1 MSAGPTKFGPSD
13 QPESHAMNTLLSK
26 VAASGSA
33 VEQVIWGK
41 PGIGERTGRTVI
53 ESLGIYLPQRAVS
66 TADVIKGCDKA
77 VAFPLEQMTGIR
89 SRRMAG
95 DGEYAIDLARKA
107 VADCLASSRHTPSAI
122 DVLICCNISRY
133 DGPGH
138 RFTYEPCTGAGPLR
152 RDFDLESRVLAFD
165 ISNACAGMFTAIYL
179 IDSML
184 QAGLIRRG
192 MAVSGEYITHLS
204 RTAQREIEAYL
215 DPRLS
220 CLTVGDAG
228 AALLLER
235 TENSE
240 TAAGFEAIDDAYTLG
255 AHSRHCVAKAT
266 ERPHGGAIMFTD
278 PMPMTAVALK
288 HGRMH
293 AEKTLRDRGWS
304 GKRIDHLILHQ
315 TSEMALRGA
324 VRELGAT
331 LGENFCRPDNTI
343 INVAER
349 GNTATT
355 THLLAL
361 YENVMN
367 GRIQSGDRVVFGISG
382 SGQTVG
388 TALYTLDDLPD
399 RLREKRSGNAPRS
412 HVCLERDLP
421 VMARPGVRIES
432 LGIAPQDPGGRAL
445 TLGLVRAAAVDCFS
459 RSKYRREDV
468 DLLMFAGVYRSE
480 FLSEPAVA
488 ALAAGELEINADIPT
503 PEGPKT
509 LAFDVVNGGVGFLNA
524 CHIAAGLIRSGKRQ
538 VALVTASEVENNRP
552 GGPGERTGI
561 METGSAVILEAA
573 PDGDTGFGAFLFR
586 SFPEHALRLGASTE
600 MVDGQL
606 VLNVERDPELADI
619 YRDCIA
625 LAVREL
631 LAREGLSMADLRVI
645 LPSQVAPGFVA
656 ALAAELEV
664 DPARCVDIAVDGNDL
679 LSSSV
684 VYSMQHALDRGMVKA
699 GDLGLVIA
707 VGSGIQV
714 GCALYRF

>member
-1 MSAGPTKFGPSD
+1 
-13 QPESHAMNTLLSK
+13 MNTLVSN
-26 VAASGSA
+26 VAASESA
-33 VEQVIWGK
+33 AKRVTCGK
-41 PGIGERTGRTVI
+41 PRCGELTGNTVI

-66 TADVIKGCDKA
+66 TAEVLKGCDKA

-89 SRRMAG
+89 ARRMAG

-107 VADCLASSRHTPSAI
+107 VADCLASSRHAPSAI

-138 RFTYEPCTGAGPLR
+138 RFTYEPCTAQTLR
-152 RDFDLESRVLAFD
+152 RDFGFERALAFD
-165 ISNACAGMFTAIYL
+165 VSNACAGMFTAIYL

-192 MAVSGEYITHLS
+192 MAVSGEYITHLT

-228 AALLLER
+228 AAVLLER
-235 TENSE
+235 AESSGV
-240 TAAGFEAIDDAYTLG
+240 GFEAIDAYTLG

-266 ERPHGGAIMFTD
+266 ERPHGGAIMLTD

-304 GKRIDHLILHQ
+304 GKRVDHLILHQ

-324 VRELGAT
+324 VRELGAS

-399 RLREKRSGNAPRS
+399 RLREKRSSSARRS
-412 HVCLERDLP
+412 LARLEPALP
-421 VMARPGVRIES
+421 GVERRGVRIES
-432 LGIAPQDPGGRAL
+432 LGIPPQDPTGRAD
-445 TLGLVRAAAVDCFS
+445 TLALVRAAALDCFS
-459 RSKYRREDV
+459 RSKYRREDI

-488 ALAAGELEINADIPT
+488 AMAAGELDINADIGT
-503 PEGPKT
+503 PDGPKT
-509 LAFDVVNGGVGFLNA
+509 LAFDIVNGGVGFLNA
-524 CHIAAGLIRSGKRQ
+524 CHVAALLIRSGKRQ
-538 VALVTASEVENNRP
+538 VAMVTASEVENNRP
-552 GGPGERTGI
+552 GGPGRRTGV
-561 METGSAVILEAA
+561 METGSAAILEAA
-573 PDGDTGFGAFLFR
+573 PDGDTGFGAFLFK
-586 SFPEHALRLGASTE
+586 SFPEHALRLGAHTE

-606 VLNVERDPELADI
+606 VLNVERDRRLDDV

-631 LAREGLSMADLRVI
+631 LAEEGLSIADLQVI
-645 LPSQVAPGFVA
+645 LPPQVAPGFVA
-656 ALAAELEV
+656 ALAAKLEV
-664 DPARCVDIAVDGNDL
+664 DPGRCVDIAVDGNDL
-679 LSSSV
+679 LSSSLV
-684 VYSMQHALDRGMVKA
+684 HSMQHALDRGMVNA